1 MSEDSVRIK
10 LDREVVAELE
20 QIKDTHNLSGK
31 GVSSVITFLL
41 EQYKKKE
48 TIERILYKHT
58 KKIEK
63 SLEEL
68 KEEQRRIAEETVKK
82 LLQRVFAPLIQ

>member
-1 MSEDSVRIK
+1 MSEESVRIK
-10 LDREVVAELE
+10 LDKEIVAELE

-41 EQYKKKE
+41 EQYKKNE

-58 KKIEK
+58 KKIE
-63 SLEEL
+63 SLIAEL
-68 KEEQRRIAEETVKK
+68 KEEQRRITEEVVKS
-82 LLQRVFAPLIQ
+82 LLRKVFAPLAQ